1 MGASTEAMLREG
13 VDQGMKQ
20 EKDEGIQ
27 ISSEIRISIITFL
40 YKLEITDM
48 VLDLRNQLLT
58 IVTYFHIIF
67 AQGHCC
73 WGYILKIKVYFENRQ
88 LLWTTGIHVITD
100 QV

>member
-20 EKDEGIQ
+20 EKGEWIQ

-58 IVTYFHIIF
+58 IVTYFQIVF
-67 AQGHCC
+67 AQGQCC
-73 WGYILKIKVYFENRQ
+73 WGYILKIQVYFENWQ
-88 LLWTTGIHVITD
+88 FIWMTDINVITE

>member
-1 MGASTEAMLREG
+1 
-13 VDQGMKQ
+13 
-20 EKDEGIQ
+20 
-27 ISSEIRISIITFL
+27 
-40 YKLEITDM
+40 M

-58 IVTYFHIIF
+58 SVTYFHIIF